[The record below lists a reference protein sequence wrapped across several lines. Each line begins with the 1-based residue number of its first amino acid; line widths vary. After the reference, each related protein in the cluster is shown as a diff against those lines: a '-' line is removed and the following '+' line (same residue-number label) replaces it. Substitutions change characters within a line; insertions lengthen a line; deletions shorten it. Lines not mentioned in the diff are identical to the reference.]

1 MESKEAQVLGLSKEE
16 RVPYGSSARVLTFA
30 MTFGLAALAGCHKQ
44 PKPAPI
50 VPPPTFPQ
58 SALSLPSV
66 QPLPPVGVTP
76 VPPPP
81 PDTQSKAQTRP
92 PKPRPRHPV
101 EKKNSPEPTPP
112 TSGSNGNANSA
123 VSRSTPPPRITT
135 PSNLPDTSGAIS
147 PTMAHSDEVH
157 HRLTTAQL
165 IQSTED
171 NLKNLVRGLSDD
183 DKAVVEQIKNYLAQS
198 RTATSENDLV
208 RAHNLAL
215 KAHLLSD
222 ELVRR

>member
-1 MESKEAQVLGLSKEE
+1 MESKAVNGQGVNEEE
-16 RVPYGSSARVLTFA
+16 RTPHRTSLRVLTFA

-50 VPPPTFPQ
+50 VPPPSFPQ
-58 SALSLPSV
+58 SALSLPPV
-66 QPLPPVGVTP
+66 QPMPPPGVTP
-76 VPPPP
+76 VAPPSPES
-81 PDTQSKAQTRP
+81 QSKAQVRP
-92 PKPRPRHPV
+92 PKQRPRHPV
-101 EKKNSPEPTPP
+101 EKKNPEPTSS
-112 TSGSNGNANSA
+112 TSTSSGATVA
-123 VSRSTPPPRITT
+123 HAAPPRITT
-135 PSNLPDTSGAIS
+135 PSNLPDPAGVIS
-147 PTMAHSDEVH
+147 PTMPHSDEVH

-171 NLKNLVRGLSDD
+171 NLKNLNRTLSDD

-222 ELVRR
+222 ELVRP

>member
-1 MESKEAQVLGLSKEE
+1 MESRAAQVSGLNKEE
-16 RVPYGSSARVLTFA
+16 RMPHRMSARVLTFA
-30 MTFGLAALAGCHKQ
+30 MTLGLATLAGCHKQ

-58 SALSLPSV
+58 SALSLPPV

-76 VPPPP
+76 VPPPSSE
-81 PDTQSKAQTRP
+81 TQSKAQTRA
-92 PKPRPRHPV
+92 PRPRARRPA
-101 EKKNSPEPTPP
+101 EKKNGSEPTPSAP
-112 TSGSNGNANSA
+112 NSNGNPA
-123 VSRSTPPPRITT
+123 VARTTPPPRITT
-135 PSNLPDTSGAIS
+135 PSSLPDAAGTIS
-147 PTMAHSDEVH
+147 PTMPHSDEVH

-171 NLKNLVRGLSDD
+171 NLKNLNRTLSDD

-198 RTATSENDLV
+198 RTATSENDLI

-222 ELVRR
+222 ELVRP

>member
-1 MESKEAQVLGLSKEE
+1 MESKAAQVSGLIKEE
-16 RVPYGSSARVLTFA
+16 RVPYGTSARVLTFA

-58 SALSLPSV
+58 AALSLPPA

-76 VPPPP
+76 VPPPL
-81 PDTQSKAQTRP
+81 PDTQSKAQVRP
-92 PKPRPRHPV
+92 PRPRPRHPV
-101 EKKNSPEPTPP
+101 ERKNPAEPTPP
-112 TSGSNGNANSA
+112 ASSSNGNAA
-123 VSRSTPPPRITT
+123 VARSTPAPRITT
-135 PSNLPDTSGAIS
+135 PSSLPDSAGAIS
-147 PTMAHSDEVH
+147 PTMPHSDEVH

-171 NLKNLVRGLSDD
+171 NLKSLNRALSDD
-183 DKAVVEQIKNYLAQS
+183 DKAVVEQIRNYLAQS
-198 RTATSENDLV
+198 RTATSENDLI

-222 ELVRR
+222 ELVRP

>member
-1 MESKEAQVLGLSKEE
+1 MESSAAQLAGLKKEE
-16 RVPYGSSARVLTFA
+16 RMPYRTSARVLTFA

-58 SALSLPSV
+58 SALSLPPV

-76 VPPPP
+76 VPPPS
-81 PDTQSKAQTRP
+81 PDTQSKAQVRP
-92 PKPRPRHPV
+92 PRPRAHHPA
-101 EKKNSPEPTPP
+101 EKKNPAEPTPP
-112 TSGSNGNANSA
+112 TSSSNG
-123 VSRSTPPPRITT
+123 TPTVARTTPPRITT
-135 PSNLPDTSGAIS
+135 PSSLPDTAGVIS
-147 PTMAHSDEVH
+147 PTMPHSDELH
-157 HRLTTAQL
+157 HRLTTVQL

-171 NLKNLVRGLSDD
+171 NLKNLNRRLSDD

-198 RTATSENDLV
+198 RTATSENDV
-208 RAHNLAL
+208 IRAHNLAL

-222 ELVRR
+222 ELVRP